1 MAQLLLLL
9 PLWLFRLLLQLTLL
23 LRLVF
28 FLAMT
33 ISSLVILTSSPH
45 LKLDLDME

>member
-1 MAQLLLLL
+1 MLPTDRILLLL
-9 PLWLFRLLLQLTLL
+9 
-23 LRLVF
+23 F

-45 LKLDLDME
+45 LKLDMDDTSEKED

>member
-1 MAQLLLLL
+1 MLSSDRILLLL
-9 PLWLFRLLLQLTLL
+9 
-23 LRLVF
+23 F

-45 LKLDLDME
+45 LKLDMGDTSENED

>member
-1 MAQLLLLL
+1 MNCC
-9 PLWLFRLLLQLTLL
+9 PPDRLLL
-23 LRLVF
+23 LVF

-45 LKLDLDME
+45 LKLDLDMESGSSDSGDTVES

>member
-1 MAQLLLLL
+1 MLSSDRILLIL
-9 PLWLFRLLLQLTLL
+9 
-23 LRLVF
+23 F

-45 LKLDLDME
+45 LKLDMGDTLENED